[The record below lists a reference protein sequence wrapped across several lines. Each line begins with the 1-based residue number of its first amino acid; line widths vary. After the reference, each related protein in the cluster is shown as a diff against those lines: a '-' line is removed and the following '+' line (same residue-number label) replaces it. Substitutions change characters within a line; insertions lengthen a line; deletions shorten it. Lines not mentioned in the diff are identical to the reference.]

1 MARKRSGNG
10 KGGVSSGGKA
20 SAAPGAKI
28 NKMNSYEDTLEP
40 GSVED
45 FMFKRDQI
53 SFNPQDDSDDDVN
66 GDEGEEVL
74 SLKMP
79 KKSSKSQQDGEED
92 YDEEEEEDLPKRKER
107 KAKMKADV
115 SGKGRFGKP
124 IVSSDEDEDDEDASS
139 SGSGSD
145 SDDENWGRQYYS
157 RPSNRREKEEGK
169 VDDEKREEE
178 REMEEREVRRLQRKA
193 REVLQGED
201 FGFIDDADDEVVA
214 PLPKAGEEQVAP
226 RVVPAAPTSAE
237 PETLLRHLQAYEPVK
252 LALVQDFPLVV
263 KKLEKTAKGIKKM
276 EEQDGEGELHKGLGW
291 LHYQTLLTYATTLAF
306 YIHISSLPPSSPSES
321 EIDII
326 PRLLLLKEGL
336 SMLEDLD
343 FAAGSVSDGAFVLN
357 QGGMFGENEDDEELK
372 EGKMELLNRMREV
385 NGEDG
390 DEDDEGDWQDDDGD
404 DLWGKEG
411 LEEGELEALLRD
423 AEDDEE
429 AEELRAM
436 LTQSQKANKKGK
448 KAVFED
454 EMDIDLE
461 EDAIMPKKS
470 KKDKKDKK
478 DKTKKSKKASAPE
491 QETSAGA
498 SSTPAFAPL
507 AEPEFFTSSKS
518 SKSSAAYDD
527 ADVLGDPTA
536 LGNADFADKQSRKR
550 SLAFH
555 TSKINQT
562 LARRAEGRAN
572 RMGGDEDLPYRDRRK
587 ARDDALKRNGPKAE
601 GEDLEELPANR
612 PEKRLRDDDDL
623 DGEGEGSGAGAG
635 DDDDAEGYYDLVKRR
650 RKEEKDA
657 KEAEHEAYEAE
668 KLAAI
673 AALDD
678 EDHEGGPRALTRAI
692 EKNRG
697 LTPRRSESGRNP
709 RVKKRQ
715 AYEKAKKKV
724 ASQRSVYKG
733 GQSAYGSDYKGEKT
747 GITKVV
753 KSRKF

>member
-1 MARKRSGNG
+1 MARKQRGGSG
-10 KGGVSSGGKA
+10 KGGVSSGSKA
-20 SAAPGAKI
+20 AAAPGAKI
-28 NKMNSYEDTLEP
+28 NKTNSYEDTLEP
-40 GSVED
+40 GSVDD

-53 SFNPQDDSDDDVN
+53 SFNPQDDSDDDIN

-74 SLKMP
+74 SLKKP
-79 KKSSKSQQDGEED
+79 KRSSKSAEQDEEGD
-92 YDEEEEEDLPKRKER
+92 YYEEEEDEVPKKKER
-107 KAKMKADV
+107 KAKGKADL

-124 IVSSDEDEDDEDASS
+124 IVSSDEEQDDEDAS
-139 SGSGSD
+139 GSGSESD
-145 SDDENWGRQYYS
+145 SEDENWGRQYYS

-178 REMEEREVRRLQRKA
+178 REMEEREVKRLQRKA
-193 REVLQGED
+193 REVLHAED
-201 FGFIDDADDEVVA
+201 FGLIEDGTEDAITAPVSKDADDT
-214 PLPKAGEEQVAP
+214 
-226 RVVPAAPTSAE
+226 VVPQPVPAPPTSAD
-237 PETLLRHLQAYEPVK
+237 PDTLLRHLQAHEPVK
-252 LALVQDFPLVV
+252 LALVQDFPLIV
-263 KKLEKTAKGIKKM
+263 KKLEKTARGIKKM
-276 EEQDGEGELHKGLGW
+276 EEEEGEGELHKGLGW

-306 YIHISSLPPSSPSES
+306 YIHLSSLPPSSRSES
-321 EIDII
+321 SEINII
-326 PRLLLLKEGL
+326 PRLLQLKEGL

-343 FAAGSVSDGAFVLN
+343 FAAGSVSEGAFVLN
-357 QGGMFGENEDDEELK
+357 QGGMFGEGEDDEELK
-372 EGKMELLNRMREV
+372 EGKMELIKRMREV
-385 NGEDG
+385 NGDGG
-390 DEDDEGDWQDDDGD
+390 DEDDEDDWEDDGD

-411 LEEGELEALLRD
+411 LEEGELEALLQD

-429 AEELRAM
+429 AEELRNM
-436 LTQSQKANKKGK
+436 LAQSQKVKKKGK
-448 KAVFED
+448 KAVFD
-454 EMDIDLE
+454 DDMDIDLE
-461 EDAIMPKKS
+461 DDAIKPKKKS
-470 KKDKKDKK
+470 KKE
-478 DKTKKSKKASAPE
+478 KTKKAKKATSSESEPSVASSAP
-491 QETSAGA
+491 S
-498 SSTPAFAPL
+498 FAPL
-507 AEPEFFTSSKS
+507 AEPEFFSSSKPS
-518 SKSSAAYDD
+518 RSTPSAANDD

-601 GEDLEELPANR
+601 GEDLEELPAR

-623 DGEGEGSGAGAG
+623 DGEGEASGAGAG
-635 DDDDAEGYYDLVKRR
+635 SDDDAEGYYDLVKRR

-668 KLAAI
+668 KLAFI

-678 EDHEGGPRALTRAI
+678 EEHEGGPRALTRAI

-697 LTPRRSESGRNP
+697 LTPRRSKSGRNP

-733 GQSAYGSDYKGEKT
+733 GQSAYGGDYKGEKT